1 MRTDLKKL
9 EEMDAEVVNIPIN
22 ESITREITELLRR
35 KRAKNFGKSP
45 RSNENI
51 LNNRNIRS

>member
-1 MRTDLKKL
+1 MRADLKKL

-45 RSNENI
+45 SNNGNI